1 MTTGQLPLI
10 SGTFAS
16 EASGLQDT
24 DRSLDTTSGF
34 VVTATSTIS
43 PETII
48 AEPDTNAVYCWSA
61 EEHTTISPVVGTTNF
76 FSDVPGSQ
84 GVLIKTN

>member
-1 MTTGQLPLI
+1 M
-10 SGTFAS
+10 
-16 EASGLQDT
+16 
-24 DRSLDTTSGF
+24 
-34 VVTATSTIS
+34 TATSTIS

-48 AEPDTNAVYCWSA
+48 AEPDTNAVYRWSA